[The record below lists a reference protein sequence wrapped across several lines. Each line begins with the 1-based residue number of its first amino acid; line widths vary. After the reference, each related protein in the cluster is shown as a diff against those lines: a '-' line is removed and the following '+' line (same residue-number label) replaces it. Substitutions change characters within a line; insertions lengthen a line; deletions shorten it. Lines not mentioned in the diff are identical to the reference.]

1 MGEPG
6 VSMGVATHLG
16 IRLEEYDARIRS
28 FIPDYEEMLDVAAR
42 AIPASA
48 RTVVDL
54 GTGTGALAWRC
65 AKRARRAK
73 IMGVDADGEIL
84 KMARQRLGSRATLL
98 CQSFL
103 CAAVPRCDAV
113 VASLALHHVRTQNAK
128 SRLYARIHA
137 ALRSGGLFVTVDCH
151 PAKDSRLAHQ
161 QRQAWI
167 DLLQSYSSSEAL
179 ELITSWSHEDVYT
192 PLETEVASIQQ
203 SGFRV
208 HVLWR
213 QGAFAVIMGR
223 RP

>member
-1 MGEPG
+1 
-6 VSMGVATHLG
+6 MGVATHLG

-42 AIPASA
+42 AIPASSRA
-48 RTVVDL
+48 IADL
-54 GTGTGALAWRC
+54 GIGTGALAWRC
-65 AKRARRAK
+65 ARQAQRAK
-73 IMGVDADGEIL
+73 IVGVDADCEIL
-84 KMARQRLGSRATLL
+84 KMAQQRLGSRATLL

-103 CAAVPRCDAV
+103 RVMIPRCDAV
-113 VASLALHHVRTQNAK
+113 VASLALHHVRTRNAK

-137 ALRSGGLFVTVDCH
+137 ALRPGGLFVTADYH

-161 QRQAWI
+161 QRLAWVGH
-167 DLLQSYSSSEAL
+167 LLKSYSNSEAL
-179 ELITSWSHEDVYT
+179 KLLASWSHEDVYT
-192 PLETEVASIQQ
+192 PLETEITLIQR